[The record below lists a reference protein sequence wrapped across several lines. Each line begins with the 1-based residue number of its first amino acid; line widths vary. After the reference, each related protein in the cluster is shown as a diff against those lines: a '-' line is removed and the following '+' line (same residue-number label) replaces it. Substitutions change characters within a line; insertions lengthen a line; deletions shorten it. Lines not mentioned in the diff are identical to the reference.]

1 MSLKRL
7 HIARILV
14 LIIFM
19 ISASSAFS
27 FTDDERL
34 LSRDQAQ
41 EDIRV
46 YFELIDQQHGNPYQ
60 YISRNDFK
68 ALLEKTIDQLPE
80 TVSVKTF
87 DVLLSQL
94 NKTLRCGHTTVG
106 IDNEFMK
113 SITDSPNFFPY
124 PVRIINQAIIIDF
137 ESDDMPLGAQI
148 LNLNGISADQMLEEM
163 KDLTVTDGFSET
175 KSLRDIENRFG
186 YYFFLKYGAS
196 TSFDVVFKAP
206 SGNLKNTK
214 VVGIA
219 GNKMLA
225 NNYYCPVYQQHE
237 RYYHFTHLDAIDSLQ
252 ALVLT
257 LNTFQASPDWF
268 YQKLASRYDDELEM
282 FDFDNLVI
290 DLRLNEGG
298 DRRLLN
304 ILYQFITG
312 GQLIDPSN
320 THIRSRSIIQTE
332 HLVGVNGATGS
343 KLAIGQAEAYLKQHF
358 THAIENGY
366 AAEEQNWYETFDSGI
381 HWVGKRFE
389 GQVYVLI
396 SGNTFSA
403 AADLARILGQLPN
416 VILVG
421 EETGG
426 ANIGRTA
433 NMLLNYSLPNT
444 GSMIQIP
451 VIYEEF
457 VNAKRG
463 ENFGRGTFPDHWIT
477 QTYTDLLA
485 KKDTAFEF
493 TLQLMESAQV
503 LGSK

>member
-7 HIARILV
+7 HKVGILAWV
-14 LIIFM
+14 MLL
-19 ISASSAFS
+19 ANAFYS
-27 FTDDERL
+27 FSMNDERL
-34 LSRDQAQ
+34 LSRNQAQ
-41 EDIRV
+41 EDIRI

-60 YISRNDFK
+60 YISRSDFK
-68 ALLEKTIDQLPE
+68 TLVNSTIEQLPE
-80 TVSVKTF
+80 TVSVKEF
-87 DVLLSQL
+87 EILLSQL
-94 NKTLRCGHTTVG
+94 NKTIRCGHTTVG

-113 SITDSPNFFPY
+113 SITDRPNFFPY
-124 PVRIINQAIIIDF
+124 PIRIIDQSIIIDF
-137 ESDDMPLGAQI
+137 ESSDLPLGAEI
-148 LNLNGISADQMLEEM
+148 LSMNGIPAKQMLEEM
-163 KDLTVTDGFSET
+163 KTLTVTDGFSET

-186 YYFFLKYGAS
+186 YYFFLKYGAF
-196 TSFDVVFKAP
+196 TSFDVTYQSP
-206 SGNLKNTK
+206 ENHLKNTK

-219 GNKMLA
+219 GNEMLA
-225 NNYYCPVYQQHE
+225 NNYYRPVYQQHE

-268 YQKLASRYDDELEM
+268 YKKLASRYNDNLEM

-304 ILYQFITG
+304 ILYKFITG
-312 GQLIDPSN
+312 EELKDPSK
-320 THIRSRSIIQTE
+320 THIRNRNIIQTK
-332 HLVGVNGATGS
+332 HLVGVNGSHGS
-343 KLAIGQAEAYLKQHF
+343 DQAIERAEAYLNLHF
-358 THAIENGY
+358 TEKVKDGY
-366 AAEEQNWYETFDSGI
+366 AAKEQNWYETFDSGI
-381 HWVGKRFE
+381 AWEGKSFK

-396 SGNTFSA
+396 SGTTFSA
-403 AADLARILGQLPN
+403 AADLARILGDLPN

-433 NMLLNYSLPNT
+433 NMLLNYSLPHT
-444 GSMIQIP
+444 GSMIQVP

-457 VNAKRG
+457 VNV
-463 ENFGRGTFPDHWIT
+463 NTSINYGRGTFPDHWIT

-493 TLQLMESAQV
+493 TLQLMQSAQV